1 MHGLDDLPSLD
12 DFGRQLDEVAARDA
26 ERTPRWRRRP
36 GTSMLLAAVLGVG
49 VAGTAAAATL
59 VALRDAPVTGAR
71 DAPITPPPGPG
82 NLGAAHQTSPTAF
95 RTHLDP
101 AEADR
106 SGTDWAS
113 LRSLPI
119 SGTPLRGWTFTR
131 RAKRCL
137 ALPDPIAEGYGV
149 TCKTAKAIK
158 DGEATVL
165 VLVPPNAGVQ
175 SIVGALV
182 AAGDIAS
189 LQTPA
194 GGSAT
199 LNRTGNAYAGTA
211 PAGSRLT
218 TAGRSQVIDPPANAL
233 VEPVTPSQSP

>member
-1 MHGLDDLPSLD
+1 MHGLDDFPSLD

-26 ERTPRWRRRP
+26 ERAAGWRRRP
-36 GTSMLLAAVLGVG
+36 GTSILLAAVLGVG

-59 VALRDAPVTGAR
+59 VALRDAPVTVTR

-82 NLGAAHQTSPTAF
+82 NFGAAHQTSPTVF
-95 RTHLDP
+95 RAYFDHGEEYL
-101 AEADR
+101 
-106 SGTDWAS
+106 SSTDWGS

-119 SGTPLRGWTFTR
+119 SGTRLRGWTFKQ

-149 TCKTAKAIK
+149 TCKTAEAIRR
-158 DGEATVL
+158 GEATVL
-165 VLVPPNAGVQ
+165 VLAPANAGVR

-182 AAGDIAS
+182 ARGGTATLQAPPGD
-189 LQTPA
+189 
-194 GGSAT
+194 SAT
-199 LNRTGNAYAGTA
+199 LVRTGDAYAGAA

-218 TAGRSQVIDPPANAL
+218 TAGRRQTVDPPPNPL
-233 VEPVTPSQSP
+233 ISPAKP